1 MPPQPAA
8 TIQLSDLGAYQH
20 AVRVVLTTDVV
31 TATRPRPG
39 MLEAVLRWA
48 DQLSKDL
55 RDHLGYTLIA
65 TTRQVRLIRRLDGL
79 DPTQTTIFTAKSGRP
94 FDRRRL
100 AYLCLILAS
109 FQRSRVEVSLADLVR
124 AFTPSANA
132 IDGLGFNPTV
142 SAHKAAVVD
151 VLDWLADRGAL
162 RLSDGSA
169 DAWSADTERG
179 DALYDIDHD
188 ICAALFR
195 PARPIQHLTS
205 AAGLLDATYVSAKRG
220 AQREAAAQR
229 AARALLEHPVVYYA
243 QVEPE
248 VAEALRQTGVAENL
262 ARLTGLAVERR
273 AEGVL
278 LADAGGRF
286 TDRPFPGRGGAVNRA
301 AGLLL
306 AKIAD
311 VLEDPDEAPLLLP
324 VPAEADDQRELL
336 AKIDAALPLGGV
348 VTELAWSAPQEED
361 LDTERIDS
369 VADAIDSD
377 RGGANHQADHSQTG
391 QGRLEASEADA
402 SRADLSRADLSRAD
416 LSRAD
421 LSRADLSRA
430 DPSRVDAAGRHPVV
444 PFIADSGLRSM
455 INDLYEE
462 LGPASF
468 TVTWQHDPR
477 GLLNAAVAFLADL
490 RLLRRVDAGV
500 LVLPAAARYRNIKAA
515 LPVRHAEGQL
525 ALDLFGG
532 SISGNI
538 GGDIDDD

>member
-1 MPPQPAA
+1 
-8 TIQLSDLGAYQH
+8 
-20 AVRVVLTTDVV
+20 VLTTDVV

-65 TTRQVRLIRRLDGL
+65 TTRQVRVIRRLDGL
-79 DPTQTTIFTAKSGRP
+79 DATQTTIFTAKSGRP

-195 PARPIQHLTS
+195 PARPVQHLTS

-324 VPAEADDQRELL
+324 LPAESADQRELL
-336 AKIDAALPLGGV
+336 EKIDAALPLAGV
-348 VTELAWSAPQEED
+348 VTELAWSAPLEED
-361 LDTERIDS
+361 PD
-369 VADAIDSD
+369 ADRAWSDPSAIDTD
-377 RGGANHQADHSQTG
+377 RSH
-391 QGRLEASEADA
+391 
-402 SRADLSRADLSRAD
+402 
-416 LSRAD
+416 
-421 LSRADLSRA
+421 A
-430 DPSRVDAAGRHPVV
+430 DPSRTDQSHADQSPSDQSGADPSRSYGNRADATRTDPSGRTQPLV
-444 PFIADSGLRSM
+444 PFIADSGLRAM
-455 INDLYEE
+455 INDLYDE

-532 SISGNI
+532 DL
-538 GGDIDDD
+538 GGDIDGDNNDIDGDSGDGDDG

>member
-8 TIQLSDLGAYQH
+8 ANIQLSDLGAYQH
-20 AVRVVLTTDVV
+20 AVRVVLTTNVV

-79 DPTQTTIFTAKSGRP
+79 DHTQTTIFTAKSGRP

-109 FQRSRVEVSLADLVR
+109 FQRSRVEVSLANLVR

-142 SAHKAAVVD
+142 FGHKAAVVD

-195 PARPIQHLTS
+195 PARPVQHLTS

-324 VPAEADDQRELL
+324 LPAESTDQRELL
-336 AKIDAALPLGGV
+336 EKIDAALPLAGV
-348 VTELAWSAPQEED
+348 VTELAWSAPLEED
-361 LDTERIDS
+361 PDTERAGS
-369 VADAIDSD
+369 VADAIEQNS
-377 RGGANHQADHSQTG
+377 G
-391 QGRLEASEADA
+391 
-402 SRADLSRADLSRAD
+402 
-416 LSRAD
+416 
-421 LSRADLSRA
+421 RA
-430 DPSRVDAAGRHPVV
+430 DPGRPDTAGRAPVV
-444 PFIADSGLRSM
+444 PFIADSGLRAM
-455 INDLYEE
+455 INELYDE

-468 TVTWQHDPR
+468 TATWQHDPR

-490 RLLRRVDAGV
+490 RLLRRVNAGV

-525 ALDLFGG
+525 ALDLFGADIG
-532 SISGNI
+532 GDTSGDI

>member
-1 MPPQPAA
+1 MPPHPAA
-8 TIQLSDLGAYQH
+8 ANIQLSDLGAYQH
-20 AVRVVLTTDVV
+20 AVRVVLTNDVV

-65 TTRQVRLIRRLDGL
+65 TTRQVRVIRRLDGL

-100 AYLCLILAS
+100 GYLCLILAS

-124 AFTPSANA
+124 AFTPTANA

-195 PARPIQHLTS
+195 PARPVQHLTS

-311 VLEDPDEAPLLLP
+311 VLEDPDETPLLLP
-324 VPAEADDQRELL
+324 VPAESADQRELL
-336 AKIDAALPLGGV
+336 ERIDAALPLAGV
-348 VTELAWSAPQEED
+348 VTELAWSAPLEED
-361 LDTERIDS
+361 RDVGRAAGVAEADDTD
-369 VADAIDSD
+369 DAH
-377 RGGANHQADHSQTG
+377 ANHG
-391 QGRLEASEADA
+391 
-402 SRADLSRADLSRAD
+402 RADQPL
-416 LSRAD
+416 
-421 LSRADLSRA
+421 
-430 DPSRVDAAGRHPVV
+430 V
-444 PFIADSGLRSM
+444 PFITDSGLRAM
-455 INDLYEE
+455 INDLYDE

-490 RLLRRVDAGV
+490 RLLRPVDAGV

-532 SISGNI
+532 
-538 GGDIDDD
+538 DIDDE

>member
-195 PARPIQHLTS
+195 PARPVQHLTS

-311 VLEDPDEAPLLLP
+311 VLEDPDETPLLLP
-324 VPAEADDQRELL
+324 LPAESADQRELL
-336 AKIDAALPLGGV
+336 EKIDAALPLAGV
-348 VTELAWSAPQEED
+348 VTELAWSAPLEED
-361 LDTERIDS
+361 PDAER
-369 VADAIDSD
+369 ADGAPHAIDP
-377 RGGANHQADHSQTG
+377 
-391 QGRLEASEADA
+391 EP
-402 SRADLSRADLSRAD
+402 SRADQG
-416 LSRAD
+416 
-421 LSRADLSRA
+421 RA
-430 DPSRVDAAGRHPVV
+430 DPSGRTQPLV
-444 PFIADSGLRSM
+444 PFIADSGLRAM
-455 INDLYEE
+455 INDLYDE

-532 SISGNI
+532 DIDGDGDGGS
-538 GGDIDDD
+538 GGDGDDD